1 MEILGALA
9 SSIAIAQAIAAG
21 RHMVNLIRDIPEMQN
36 EFDDWLQEI
45 DLISV
50 MVSEAR
56 NISSSTLGKSL
67 ILRAAQRLQEINDI
81 LQTIVS
87 MCSKETQS
95 KVKKRKWMLQ
105 TTKMQQLRVKAM
117 DAKMNLHFALT
128 CQHPDLMRQQV
139 RSELQQQFQAFA
151 LHLSNHFGPEN
162 GNQRVLSAKATRT
175 SSYIHFQDRR
185 LSSRANVQNKMPKV
199 MSVSV
204 PHRPKRTNH
213 ELGTAPARILP
224 RQLQINLQQIMH
236 HKNLQERVGNCRLQ
250 CVGLRPSRMLSSAD
264 IIWFWI
270 EGPADTFQSALKHE
284 EIVYFPDDT
293 NEEGRGLLEFAIQMK
308 SCANAQMLLDLWRNL
323 LPAQGLSQSVAF
335 EVNTA
340 LRYQN
345 DLTEIE
351 VDILQRTRS
360 WADGAD
366 DMTQTAI
373 CQAIDQGHAIDA
385 IQETLHDE
393 PLAINTLNL
402 WGRAAL
408 HIAILED
415 RPDVVKLLIS
425 EHADVNI
432 RDFLGQTP
440 LMDAAQNERLE
451 CMRLLI
457 QADCGLN
464 QQSNNGSTALHFAV
478 RGGRYRAVSLLLAA
492 GASTRERDLWGR
504 TPLHDLVWVDDPDT
518 IERMLPLLL
527 INKDHLEM
535 RDGMGRTTVM
545 EAILQLNI
553 PLLRCLI
560 QEQASLSTKDSN
572 SYNMLHFAAG
582 RATLEM
588 MRYLISLNLSGIDTD
603 CMNTNGYTPWETFMW
618 YVHAPEWALWFCWR
632 PCRDE
637 RKAFTDLYREIRDRN
652 LGEELGCLE
661 ESLQALGAGDITA
674 ARGHLQWMARE
685 RVGWGRGGL
694 VLSRWYDAVVK
705 QLEGGEVDA
714 AVENVEDY
722 LVDLREELRTS
733 PWQRRSRY
741 DPRHRGIQGGST

>member
-162 GNQRVLSAKATRT
+162 GNQRVL
-175 SSYIHFQDRR
+175 
-185 LSSRANVQNKMPKV
+185 
-199 MSVSV
+199 
-204 PHRPKRTNH
+204 
-213 ELGTAPARILP
+213 
-224 RQLQINLQQIMH
+224 
-236 HKNLQERVGNCRLQ
+236 
-250 CVGLRPSRMLSSAD
+250 
-264 IIWFWI
+264 
-270 EGPADTFQSALKHE
+270 
-284 EIVYFPDDT
+284 
-293 NEEGRGLLEFAIQMK
+293 
-308 SCANAQMLLDLWRNL
+308 
-323 LPAQGLSQSVAF
+323 SVAF

-603 CMNTNGYTPWETFMW
+603 CMNTNGYTPWETFMCNQ
-618 YVHAPEWALWFCWR
+618 F
-632 PCRDE
+632 
-637 RKAFTDLYREIRDRN
+637 
-652 LGEELGCLE
+652 
-661 ESLQALGAGDITA
+661 
-674 ARGHLQWMARE
+674 
-685 RVGWGRGGL
+685 GL
-694 VLSRWYDAVVK
+694 S
-705 QLEGGEVDA
+705 
-714 AVENVEDY
+714 
-722 LVDLREELRTS
+722 S
-733 PWQRRSRY
+733 
-741 DPRHRGIQGGST
+741 